1 MSKLK
6 KKIVSR
12 HDMNNID
19 PSNIY
24 DPSNR
29 PLKFQ
34 NISKLLDEL
43 VVIFEYMNKDEV
55 KELKNNVEEYGQHL
69 RSKFK
74 NFAMNNSSIFKL
86 IIEGKDISFFFK
98 MLRLADKLDN
108 KKMKKKKKDK
118 LARKMIGKLIKK
130 EIIDP
135 QLNKINN

>member
-6 KKIVSR
+6 QKIVSR
-12 HDMNNID
+12 HDINNID

-24 DPSNR
+24 DPSSR

-34 NISKLLDEL
+34 NIPQLLDDLE
-43 VVIFEYMNKDEV
+43 VIFVYMNKDEV
-55 KELKNNVEEYGQHL
+55 KELKNNMEEYGQHL

-74 NFAMNNSSIFKL
+74 KFARNNSGIFKL

-98 MLRLADKLDN
+98 LLRLADELNN

-118 LARKMIGKLIKK
+118 LARKMIGKLMKK
-130 EIIDP
+130 EILDP
-135 QLNKINN
+135 QLNKQK